1 MKFLMRWKK
10 KSEKAKRRGVI
21 TKGGAVRFNVNNAAR
36 YVSKSDIEEIRA
48 LVGNSIAQNKF
59 AGEGHN

>member
-21 TKGGAVRFNVNNAAR
+21 TKGGAVRFNVDNAAR
-36 YVSKSDIEEIRA
+36 NVSKSDIEEIRA
-48 LVGNSIAQNKF
+48 FVGHRIGGNKF
-59 AGEGHN
+59 AGEGHH